1 MKNYNK
7 FDEHFVSMIVT
18 ERFWPDIKHVFGDNA
33 DTLTKQ
39 IYYNG
44 NYYQCRI
51 VQNDFCIGAKYIFSE
66 S

>member
-1 MKNYNK
+1 
-7 FDEHFVSMIVT
+7 MIAT
-18 ERFWPDIKHVFGDNA
+18 ERYWADIKHAFGDDA

-44 NYYQCRI
+44 NYYQCRM
-51 VQNDFCIGAKYIFSE
+51 VKNDYCIGAKYIFSE

>member
-1 MKNYNK
+1 MKKYNE
-7 FDEHFVSMIVT
+7 FDEHFVNMIAT
-18 ERFWPDIKHVFGDNA
+18 EWYWADIKHAFGDDA

-44 NYYQCRI
+44 NYYQCRMLKD
-51 VQNDFCIGAKYIFSE
+51 DFCIGAKYIFSE